1 MQAHPVAPGGNAV
14 ILAVGGEG
22 LRLRQRR
29 WRGDQQTLC
38 EQHLNLPVHSG
49 LHRAALS
56 PKNRNP
62 FQYFPVIALAT
73 ALSER

>member
-1 MQAHPVAPGGNAV
+1 
-14 ILAVGGEG
+14 
-22 LRLRQRR
+22 
-29 WRGDQQTLC
+29 LC